1 MKDSTEFYR
10 SLKKDW
16 KITGKCV
23 DCGAEVMTL
32 DGKPTKKCE
41 KHIQRDRECH
51 KNKANRRAALCQ
63 CTQCGVKI
71 PTATAFVRET
81 CSNCKL
87 INNNK
92 KKKSYAQQK

>member
-1 MKDSTEFYR
+1 MKESTEFYR
-10 SLKKDW
+10 LLRADW
-16 KITGKCV
+16 KEKGKCL
-23 DCGAEVMTL
+23 DCGAEVAISN
-32 DGKPTKKCE
+32 GKPTTKCA
-41 KHIQRDRECH
+41 KHTQRDKTGRQ
-51 KNKANRRAALCQ
+51 NITARRAALCQ

-92 KKKSYAQQK
+92 KKKSYVQSK